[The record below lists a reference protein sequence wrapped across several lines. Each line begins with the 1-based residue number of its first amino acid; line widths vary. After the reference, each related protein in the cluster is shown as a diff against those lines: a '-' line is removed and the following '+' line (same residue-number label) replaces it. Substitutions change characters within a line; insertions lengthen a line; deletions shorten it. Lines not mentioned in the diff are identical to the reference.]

1 MGAGLAAQPQP
12 ASSNGRRWLI
22 DGQTATVLG
31 ALAAGVLLAAVG
43 QTAIAVPLPAVTGQL
58 GSLSYLAWPLT
69 AYLGAAATTMPL
81 HSKLSDVYGRR
92 AAYVLAMVI
101 FLAASELAVP
111 STGMT
116 QFIMF
121 RALQGVGAGGLL
133 ALAFV
138 TVGDVL
144 PPARRAGARGFL
156 AAVWGLGTLL
166 GPVAGGLLTERLGW
180 PWVFSANV
188 PAGAAI
194 LLVLAVALHLPRR
207 RRDRDLDLFGALLLL
222 LGIGLL
228 LDYLSW
234 EGPVRG
240 WTASVSLVVLAEG
253 LAAAFL
259 FLGWETRAAEPLLPL
274 RLLRERTAGKAMLTA
289 AALSAAIFG
298 VLVLLPLHAQVV
310 AGTSATSSGL
320 FAAPLAAGALLGGVA
335 TATLVRRLG
344 VSRVLL
350 IVGAAVM
357 IASMLSLA
365 ALVDSGRQPDIT
377 DSRFVL
383 ALLLAGAGLASAWQ
397 VTLRVAVSAAPDG
410 EASSAVAASVFLQII
425 GGAAGATLGSA
436 VLATR
441 LGAPLPIDVLNTAG
455 LNPATLNSIGE
466 PDRTAILAAFSQGL
480 VWVFLAAA
488 AMATVALLV
497 SLSIKAVPLRDAV
510 TLGELEPAPAPVV
523 PKPAPAPVAPR
534 PGPRPARAPE
544 PAPKPPDGI
553 TPPTPEP
560 APKLVPVPAAPVA
573 RRVRPV
579 RPARPRRQW
588 ITRRRLAIASGVL
601 LALLVSGYG
610 GGLLYAGPGVLRGT
624 TVAGVPI
631 GGLPPAEAEQKL
643 AATLT
648 PMANAPVPLQAA
660 GQRLTLD
667 PRTAGLR
674 MDPRATVAATGRRS
688 FNPVQLFNVLVYAP
702 RQVPVHTD
710 ADPVLLG
717 TALGQVERQVH
728 RNPADGTIG
737 FASGTPQAVAAQDGQ
752 TIDLPRSITTVENEY
767 LHRAPIPLPVAVLPP
782 KVSTAEVWREMHDF
796 AEPAVSGPVTV
807 NVQGKSVSLPPSTF
821 ATHLSVSP
829 DSNGV
834 LHPSVDG
841 SGVLNDAGAELG
853 PLQVPPKHASTQIVR
868 GRRVTTP
875 AQDGY
880 IIRPEDL
887 AGALLQALPQNG
899 AGRVANVS
907 LTTVHG

>member
-12 ASSNGRRWLI
+12 ASSNGPRWRF

-111 STGMT
+111 STGIT
-116 QFIMF
+116 ELIMF

-144 PPARRAGARGFL
+144 PPPRRAGARGFL

-166 GPVAGGLLTERLGW
+166 GPVVGGLLTARLGW

-188 PAGAAI
+188 PVGAAI
-194 LLVLAVALHLPRR
+194 LLVLAVTLRLPRR
-207 RRDRDLDLFGALLLL
+207 RRDRDLDLFGAVLLL

-253 LAAAFL
+253 LAAVFL

-274 RLLRERTAGKAMLTA
+274 RLLRERTAGKAMVTA

-298 VLVLLPLHAQVV
+298 VLVLLPLQAQVV
-310 AGTSATSSGL
+310 TGASATWSGL

-335 TATLVRRLG
+335 TAILVRRSG

-350 IVGAAVM
+350 VVGAAAV

-377 DSRFVL
+377 DSGFLL

-397 VTLRVAVSAAPDG
+397 VTLRLTVSAAPDG

-441 LGAPLPIDVLNTAG
+441 LGAPLPVDLLNTAG

-497 SLSIKAVPLRDAV
+497 SMSIKVVPLRDAV

-523 PKPAPAPVAPR
+523 PRPAPAPAAPR
-534 PGPRPARAPE
+534 LAPRPARAPE
-544 PAPKPPDGI
+544 PAPKPPDVI
-553 TPPTPEP
+553 TPRTPEP
-560 APKLVPVPAAPVA
+560 APKPVPAAPLA

-588 ITRRRLAIASGVL
+588 ITRRRLAIAAGVL

-643 AATLT
+643 AVTLT

-702 RQVPVHTD
+702 RQVPVHTG

-728 RNPADGTIG
+728 RNPSDGTIA

-752 TIDLPRSITTVENEY
+752 TIDLPRSITTVEDEY
-767 LHRAPIPLPVAVLPP
+767 LHRATIPLPVVVLPP

-821 ATHLSVSP
+821 AAHLSVSP

-853 PLQVPPKHASTQIVR
+853 PLQVSPKHASTQIVR
-868 GRRVTTP
+868 GRRVTSP

-887 AGALLQALPQNG
+887 AGALVQALPQTG